1 MATFKGLACFWGL
14 DGVTYSGFA
23 TGATGQTQSADLSVT
38 ADEKM
43 IRDADG
49 DVKAIVYYNASR
61 TLDLDIVPTGA
72 SQVAARTAGAAFVMP
87 SGTKIIV
94 TDSEGAE
101 IDAADGSGSAGEYLV
116 RESSLS
122 RSNENEA
129 RITVSLYRS
138 DVNDIASDD
147 LS

>member
-1 MATFKGLACFWGL
+1 MATCKGLACFWGL
-14 DGVTYSGFA
+14 NGVTYSGFA
-23 TGATGQTQSADLSVT
+23 SGATGQTQSADLSVT

-49 DVKAIVYYNASR
+49 DVKAIVYYNAHR
-61 TLDLDIVPTGA
+61 TLDLQITPTGA
-72 SQVAARTAGAAFVMP
+72 SQAAARTAGAAFVMP
-87 SGTKIIV
+87 SGTKITV
-94 TDSEGAE
+94 VDSEGAE
-101 IDAADGSGSAGEYLV
+101 IDAADGAGSAGEYLV

-129 RITVSLYRS
+129 QISVSLYRS
-138 DVNDIASDD
+138 DVNDLATAD

>member
-14 DGVTYSGFA
+14 NGVTYTGFA
-23 TGATGQTQSADLSVT
+23 SGATGQTQTADLTVT

-43 IRDADG
+43 IRDADR
-49 DVKAIVYYNASR
+49 DVKAIVYYNAHR
-61 TLDLDIVPTGA
+61 TLDLQIVPTGTTQA
-72 SQVAARTAGAAFVMP
+72 LARTAGAAFIMP
-87 SGTKIIV
+87 SGTKITV

-101 IDAADGSGSAGEYLV
+101 IDAADGAGAAGEYLV
-116 RESSLS
+116 KESSLS

-129 RITVSLYRS
+129 QISVSLYRN
-138 DVNDIASDD
+138 DVNDIATAD

>member
-14 DGVTYSGFA
+14 NGVTYTGFA
-23 TGATGQTQSADLSVT
+23 SGATGQTQTADLTVT
-38 ADEKM
+38 EDEKM

-49 DVKAIVYYNASR
+49 DVKAIVYYNAHR
-61 TLDLDIVPTGA
+61 TLDLQIVPTGTTQA
-72 SQVAARTAGAAFVMP
+72 LARTAGAAFIMP
-87 SGTKIIV
+87 SGTKITV

-101 IDAADGSGSAGEYLV
+101 IDAADGAGAAGEYLV
-116 RESSLS
+116 KESSLS

-129 RITVSLYRS
+129 QISVSLYRN
-138 DVNDIASDD
+138 DVNDIATAD

>member
-14 DGVTYSGFA
+14 NGVTYSGFA
-23 TGATGQTQSADLSVT
+23 SGATGQTQSADLSVT

-49 DVKAIVYYNASR
+49 DVKAIVYYNAHR
-61 TLDLDIVPTGA
+61 TLDLQITPTGA
-72 SQVAARTAGAAFVMP
+72 SQAAARTAGAAFVMP
-87 SGTKIIV
+87 SGTKITV
-94 TDSEGAE
+94 VDSEGAE
-101 IDAADGSGSAGEYLV
+101 IDSDEGAGSAGEYLV

-129 RITVSLYRS
+129 QISVSLYRS
-138 DVNDIASDD
+138 DVNDLATAD

>member
-14 DGVTYSGFA
+14 DGVTYTGFA
-23 TGATGQTQSADLSVT
+23 SGATGQTQTADLSVT

-61 TLDLDIVPTGA
+61 TLDLEIVPTGA
-72 SQVAARTAGAAFVMP
+72 TQAAARTAGASFVMP
-87 SGTKIIV
+87 SGTKITV
-94 TDSEGAE
+94 ADTEGAE
-101 IDAADGSGSAGEYLV
+101 IDAADGSGGAGEYLV

-129 RITVSLYRS
+129 RISVSLYRN
-138 DVNDIASDD
+138 DVNDIATAD